1 MSTITLTPSTT
12 SWTNENVSIAAEF
25 DGFAEDAV
33 KEFKLGEDGEWQSYS
48 GECIVDTNTTV
59 FFRAVDSEGGIVEN
73 SLIISNIDKTIPV
86 SAAEPQ
92 ISIDNYVVK
101 ISWQAGSDNEAVKG
115 YKLDIDGTVTDLGNV
130 LTTTKT
136 LTAGTH
142 SWKIGTYDAAGNV
155 VWTEAKSFDIAD
167 TTAPTVSPSATVTN
181 ETIKISWSGNDNV
194 EITKYKLFWND
205 QIIELSGEIKEY
217 SFSDLANGD
226 YVYRLQAFD
235 AAGNEVISDWE
246 KVSVTQGATGTQETQ
261 SLHVTTSHDVVNAYD
276 GKTSL
281 REAVAYAGTLEGGQT
296 ITFADN
302 MAELHL
308 LSDITISNQEI
319 TFPNNPLITGHNIV
333 ISGNVE
339 LTGNINFGIKFN
351 SGTLDNFTG
360 EINVVSGGSG
370 YGITGSYGTRNI
382 TNSTGDI
389 SVEAVDTAYGI
400 NNYYCSTTTCGVRST
415 KLMLD
420 NSILNLNIISSD
432 DTAYGVRVFTEE
444 SSYSSYYF
452 SYNYCAYLR
461 EDYGSAISQLSA
473 DNLRGHLTINAYK
486 NAYGIYN
493 YAKGYYGNRA
503 YSNVGDFGWQ
513 SASKSSAEIVLGE
526 ITADFNITGNETVY
540 GIYNKVDVSNAQYG
554 QGNASTVIKSIQSD
568 IVVTSNAGR
577 ATGAFSSG
585 KLNAGYEDVVVK
597 EAEYDKE
604 GNLVSAAVIEKQD
617 QAVYISG
624 NINIT
629 GKTYASGIETEGA
642 MYIGDIDGKLTVDA
656 AKDAIGLSGY
666 HISSSYGISPN
677 VSIITNTS
685 VSDIKVT
692 SSEGSAYGIRSLAET
707 TGQTFGGGWGSTY
720 THYDHSTSL
729 INLKKFNGTLSVTG
743 TSQAYGFLSCA
754 DAIGNATSK
763 ITAEYIAGNI
773 SVTAMTSAAGIAAEI
788 LDGFHAHTSIELK
801 TLTASFNVSA
811 NVAFGL
817 KGLAKGI
824 GSHSTGYIYNSGNQ
838 YDYGNGNSN
847 LIIDVFTGHLTVTGK
862 NTAYGIYSYAE
873 GSGQSS
879 SPSSKISIA
888 SLAGDISVL
897 TTNGAAFGIY
907 NDSKIQNKS
916 TKGTSDI
923 IIGKITDNLS
933 VVSETDKAV
942 GIYSAGKITGGNEK
956 VTTKEAEYD
965 EEGNLISEAV
975 TETRTKNM
983 VLDGTIDVNGAT
995 TAHGILAGG
1004 TANIELNGEL
1014 WVNGGSAAY
1023 GIYGSNTQLAIKS
1036 NAIFSVTAGENGN
1049 VFGIHG
1055 STLTINGLAGQ
1066 LGFSSIGTGN
1076 VTALSSGNIY
1086 LTDFSG
1092 EINSKADGKGKA
1104 VGITCNGG
1112 NIINASGNIIVNSQ
1126 GEGYGISGSSGSLTL
1141 KDGISSIDVTAT
1153 STAAGIYRV
1162 DSAVASNHMATTTFS
1177 AILKIE
1183 DELNWNIDSSSDDAY
1198 GIINSFSST
1207 GRSVHTAGSPGY
1219 YSPVDYYHY
1228 EYYGSA
1234 TTTTQFSN
1242 LKGHITVAGAD
1253 NAYGIYSY
1261 AKGYFGNKPT
1271 SGTWYRDY
1279 YFSSYSTSKII
1290 AEAISAD
1297 FTVSGGKSA
1306 YGIYNEAQAQYT
1318 GYGAAT
1324 SLISVGNITGTIA
1337 VIAEDGNAV
1346 GIYSSGDING
1356 GTEKVTTKEA
1366 EYDEE
1371 GNLISEAVT
1380 ETRTKNMILDGSVI
1394 ADGKT
1399 ATGIEAKNSLNISIN
1414 GVLASGEFASAGNL
1428 DNLTLL
1434 NDQLTDFSI
1443 EQWYAED
1450 LISASANAFAIKSG
1464 NGNDYISIGDGAV
1477 VLGNI
1482 SLGGGNNTLSVSSSS
1497 QIYGNI
1503 ASSGSLNIEFE
1514 ITSNLNEGA
1523 IISTNTAGAL
1533 ANANTNYTINI
1544 DSNSKSWRYILASA
1558 DDLSALADKVFTIN
1572 YQDNVYQVSAADTFE
1587 DNPLVDIN
1595 IVDGKEL
1602 ELILTNTFFVYSH
1615 NMKNDVV
1622 GKQNNGTISLT
1633 LSQEIDKK
1641 SFSLDLVSLVDRKGN
1656 KISITDYEI
1665 NKNILTLNYT
1675 PLSSEGSYTLCL
1687 SDKIKNTN
1695 GIYLD
1700 QNLNQKN
1707 GESDDFYTQSF
1718 IADFTA
1724 PKVVKVTPDTDF
1736 AGTLSQVQITFSS
1749 SVDFNSVKG
1758 QIYVISPDGTNI
1770 SPIAYKQ
1777 LTPNCIEVIIPEQTA
1792 YGKYQ
1797 LMVGNEI
1804 ADIAGNKL
1812 DQNGDG
1818 HFGTTEDVFSN
1829 EFNITC
1835 IDLKVA
1841 NVEVSK
1847 DSYASGD
1854 KITVNWDVYNNG
1866 GYALSGSWTDGIYLS
1881 TDNRWDINDI
1891 KLGELVHDGGLA
1903 KDQQL
1908 ANTIDVALAG
1918 VAPGNYYIL
1927 VRSDIYMQEKADR
1940 EAAEL
1945 AQNLVAV
1952 PITVTVPSLEIDKTI
1967 ASSLLENGDFDYYV
1981 IHQKAN
1987 ESLNIALD
1995 ALVDRTTLEM
2005 FVGYESAPDREN
2017 FDLSLRNIT
2026 DGEIFV
2032 QATSA
2037 DRDIYIMVNAKN
2049 IANVVNYN
2057 LTAKSVDLSITSITP
2072 TIHGSSSKA
2081 TFDIIGIDFN
2091 PVCTVKFVDQNGISY
2106 TPEYISYVNTNHLKV
2121 EFAANTLA
2129 PGEKYDIVVSDTKE
2143 STSLNDAVTISHSS
2157 GARFSYGIS
2166 NIPHFLSNAQTFTFN
2181 FSYSNVGVDTMA
2193 APLVALS
2200 AKIDGKEGAK
2210 FTLDSNDVSRG
2221 FWTSSEAEGFSSS
2234 IQFLATGSTPGV
2246 LQPLAGSS
2254 GVSVP
2259 IYYAGWNGNTN
2270 GKQIEYYASVI
2281 TADDTT
2287 PLNWNDEVSE
2297 LSLPQAYKDIL
2308 AANLNVAIGD
2318 TWGEYVTIIN
2328 QNLDYLDRTV
2338 GISAS
2343 GSEQQEAV
2351 SIDDMFQF
2359 ELKQNNG
2366 MLSPFRTLLT
2376 NTDISTATP
2385 NICLEIVRTYNTDLV
2400 SRFTEGSFGYGW
2412 NCNWDQKLS
2421 FDASG
2426 NLTFIQGANARLYQP
2441 NHDRGYQTVVYD
2453 GSVMTK
2459 TSSGYKLSEAD
2470 GTVYLFD
2477 NKGLLLSI
2485 TAVDGN
2491 KISCSYTN
2499 DKLTS
2504 LTHSCGEKL
2513 IFTRNDA
2520 GYITSVSDTHGNNTS
2535 YSYDSNGNLT
2545 GVSDS
2550 ASGTNVSYQYG
2561 NTHNI
2566 TKFTDID
2573 GNSAV
2578 FTYDDKNFLNSIGT
2592 HNNQYKVSII
2602 YGENGEVT
2610 LKDTL
2615 NTNQT
2620 YYFIDNGLVAK
2631 ITDNTNGVS
2640 TYFRYDRNDN
2650 LISAYD
2656 STGKAA
2662 AFSYDVKGYISGITD
2677 ILGNK
2682 TSFVNNAN
2690 GTVSRMTDVHG
2701 NVTEYTYDK
2710 KANLT
2715 ETYYADGTC
2724 ETYTYDNAGNVLTA
2738 TDVKGG
2744 VTTYKYDAQGRVTST
2759 VYNGKTTTYRYDG
2772 DSNLSGITYA
2782 DGTTST
2788 YAYNGLDLMTKFTD
2802 AKSNVTTYSYD
2813 NAGNMTGITYAD
2825 NSTESFAYN
2834 TAGDLTQWTN
2844 RRGGTVNYTV
2854 NALGDTTKI
2863 TQSDGTVINYAY
2875 DNQGRVISAGNQ
2887 EYTYNNL
2894 DYVTQVSFSDNR
2906 EINYTYDNLDRVI
2919 TISDELGHVTNYTYT
2934 QYGEIDTMTNEK
2946 GKLVV
2951 DYDYDRFGRLAKVS
2965 NGNGTY
2971 STYSYNDYDEVTAIE
2986 HYSKD
2991 GTLTGFNRYTY
3002 NTDNL
3007 VATKETSE
3015 GTWSYSYD
3023 KVGQLTSAVLKDTSN
3038 NVLRSE
3044 NYTYDAMGNRTKS
3057 VIDGVTTT
3065 YTYNNMNQIVSA
3077 NGFAYKYDA
3086 DGNLLE
3092 DEKRSYTWTTDNRV
3106 ASETDKAT
3114 GQTWTY
3120 TYDALGNRISSTT
3133 NGVTTTYTV
3142 DANGNVLAEY
3152 VNGKWSRSY
3161 YQGNNL
3167 AGWTSAEGEYF
3178 FNYDILG
3185 STGSITAGNGSIVNS
3200 YSYDSFGNI
3209 TSSTE
3214 GIANDF
3220 EFVGAYGLMSNAS
3233 GTTFIRA
3240 RNYDPVTGRWISI
3253 DPIGINGG
3261 ENLYVYCGNDG
3272 VNLVDIDGL
3281 SIRYADAAWA
3291 TVGMGASSF
3300 GIVGG
3305 VVASVFGGMG
3315 LPIVAVSAYG
3325 LSASFGNFHAAIN
3338 GVDPV
3343 SHGNIYGDVGQH
3355 WWGDTGGAIGDTVS
3369 LFAPGAKVSTRKVTS
3384 ANILDALDKGKSISD
3399 IITPPLIPNNDN
3411 GTFLGSSQYARAWDP
3426 NDKLGNEGYGKENF
3440 IAPQTMDYTIRFEN
3454 DPEWATA
3461 PARWVRVYDV
3471 LDEDFD
3477 LDTFEI
3483 KSFCLAGNLIN
3494 VGNGCDSYNKI
3505 ITISVAGVDVWV
3517 DVKINLDRETREISA
3532 EFMAIDPTTG
3542 TMSMDITKG
3551 LLWPNDETGRGD
3563 GDIQYSVKVKE
3574 GVENGAKL
3582 TNVADIY
3589 FDFNEV
3595 IETPV
3600 VEHTVDSVNP
3610 LLSTFSAESDGG
3622 NQVTF
3627 TLGGTD
3633 ADSGIKGYN
3642 IAYSTDGKN
3651 FTFFTTVTGSSWT
3664 CEIDLQTEY
3673 FFKAQAI
3680 DNVGNVSDWSE
3691 AITVSQNKFTMPENY
3706 KEGKFE
3712 SITWD
3717 GSVTDYVFEISRDN
3731 FKTYIAIDISSAT
3744 NDLFFNDPANFM
3756 KNGGFADI
3764 AGLPAGT
3771 YQWRALNVENRN
3783 IEASGTITGTTSGA
3797 DAFVSEVNGKQDIFF
3812 AQTSGK
3818 WESGYA
3824 AQHNGNLVNN
3834 WSGTQEQV
3842 TLVGKNKIEDIFI
3855 GSKDSNILFLTD
3867 DSNGDALFLDDIYT
3881 NGVTQSRISGIDKI
3895 IAGAGDDVIDFTSS
3909 RYAYVGTGMEVYGGN
3924 GNDTIWMAS
3933 GENTLFGDVGNDRLI
3948 GGANND
3954 VIIGG
3959 VGNDHMHGGGGEDIF
3974 CFGGNFGTDTIEQLV
3989 GGEITLWFESGSE
4002 NNWNADTL
4010 TYTDGTNSVKVSGI
4024 SADNISLKFGDDSSD
4039 LFNELSASGCF
4050 DDAASEKIF
4059 EDKNKGFLA

>member
-1 MSTITLTPSTT
+1 
-12 SWTNENVSIAAEF
+12 
-25 DGFAEDAV
+25 
-33 KEFKLGEDGEWQSYS
+33 
-48 GECIVDTNTTV
+48 
-59 FFRAVDSEGGIVEN
+59 
-73 SLIISNIDKTIPV
+73 
-86 SAAEPQ
+86 
-92 ISIDNYVVK
+92 
-101 ISWQAGSDNEAVKG
+101 
-115 YKLDIDGTVTDLGNV
+115 
-130 LTTTKT
+130 
-136 LTAGTH
+136 
-142 SWKIGTYDAAGNV
+142 
-155 VWTEAKSFDIAD
+155 
-167 TTAPTVSPSATVTN
+167 
-181 ETIKISWSGNDNV
+181 
-194 EITKYKLFWND
+194 
-205 QIIELSGEIKEY
+205 
-217 SFSDLANGD
+217 
-226 YVYRLQAFD
+226 
-235 AAGNEVISDWE
+235 
-246 KVSVTQGATGTQETQ
+246 
-261 SLHVTTSHDVVNAYD
+261 
-276 GKTSL
+276 
-281 REAVAYAGTLEGGQT
+281 
-296 ITFADN
+296 
-302 MAELHL
+302 
-308 LSDITISNQEI
+308 
-319 TFPNNPLITGHNIV
+319 
-333 ISGNVE
+333 
-339 LTGNINFGIKFN
+339 
-351 SGTLDNFTG
+351 
-360 EINVVSGGSG
+360 
-370 YGITGSYGTRNI
+370 
-382 TNSTGDI
+382 
-389 SVEAVDTAYGI
+389 
-400 NNYYCSTTTCGVRST
+400 
-415 KLMLD
+415 
-420 NSILNLNIISSD
+420 
-432 DTAYGVRVFTEE
+432 
-444 SSYSSYYF
+444 
-452 SYNYCAYLR
+452 
-461 EDYGSAISQLSA
+461 
-473 DNLRGHLTINAYK
+473 
-486 NAYGIYN
+486 
-493 YAKGYYGNRA
+493 
-503 YSNVGDFGWQ
+503 
-513 SASKSSAEIVLGE
+513 
-526 ITADFNITGNETVY
+526 
-540 GIYNKVDVSNAQYG
+540 
-554 QGNASTVIKSIQSD
+554 
-568 IVVTSNAGR
+568 
-577 ATGAFSSG
+577 
-585 KLNAGYEDVVVK
+585 
-597 EAEYDKE
+597 
-604 GNLVSAAVIEKQD
+604 
-617 QAVYISG
+617 
-624 NINIT
+624 
-629 GKTYASGIETEGA
+629 
-642 MYIGDIDGKLTVDA
+642 
-656 AKDAIGLSGY
+656 
-666 HISSSYGISPN
+666 
-677 VSIITNTS
+677 
-685 VSDIKVT
+685 
-692 SSEGSAYGIRSLAET
+692 
-707 TGQTFGGGWGSTY
+707 
-720 THYDHSTSL
+720 
-729 INLKKFNGTLSVTG
+729 
-743 TSQAYGFLSCA
+743 
-754 DAIGNATSK
+754 
-763 ITAEYIAGNI
+763 
-773 SVTAMTSAAGIAAEI
+773 
-788 LDGFHAHTSIELK
+788 
-801 TLTASFNVSA
+801 
-811 NVAFGL
+811 
-817 KGLAKGI
+817 
-824 GSHSTGYIYNSGNQ
+824 
-838 YDYGNGNSN
+838 
-847 LIIDVFTGHLTVTGK
+847 
-862 NTAYGIYSYAE
+862 
-873 GSGQSS
+873 
-879 SPSSKISIA
+879 
-888 SLAGDISVL
+888 
-897 TTNGAAFGIY
+897 
-907 NDSKIQNKS
+907 
-916 TKGTSDI
+916 
-923 IIGKITDNLS
+923 
-933 VVSETDKAV
+933 
-942 GIYSAGKITGGNEK
+942 
-956 VTTKEAEYD
+956 
-965 EEGNLISEAV
+965 
-975 TETRTKNM
+975 M

-995 TAHGILAGG
+995 TAYGILAGG
-1004 TANIELNGEL
+1004 GANIELNGEL

-1023 GIYGSNTQLAIKS
+1023 GIYGGNTQLAIKS

-1055 STLTINGLAGQ
+1055 STLTINKLSGK

-1104 VGITCNGG
+1104 VGIRCNGG

-1126 GEGYGISGSSGSLTL
+1126 GEGFGISGSSGSLTL

-1153 STAAGIYRV
+1153 STAAGIYRTGTA
-1162 DSAVASNHMATTTFS
+1162 SVANRQAATTYS
-1177 AILKIE
+1177 ANLTIY
-1183 DELNWNIDSSSDDAY
+1183 DELNWNIKSSSGNAY
-1198 GIINSFSST
+1198 GIINSFISTGSST
-1207 GRSVHTAGSPGY
+1207 HNAGSPGY
-1219 YSPVDYYHY
+1219 YGPYEYHY
-1228 EYYGSA
+1228 TYYGSA
-1234 TTTTQFSN
+1234 NTTTTFDN
-1242 LKGHITVAGAD
+1242 LRGHITISGASS
-1253 NAYGIYSY
+1253 AYGIYSY
-1261 AKGYFGNKPT
+1261 AEGYFGDKPA
-1271 SGTWYRDY
+1271 SGTRGRDY
-1279 YFSSYSTSKII
+1279 YFSSYSISKII

-1306 YGIYNEAQAQYT
+1306 YGIYNEAQVQST
-1318 GYGAAT
+1318 GYGTGT

-1337 VIAEDGNAV
+1337 VTAEDGNAV
-1346 GIYSSGDING
+1346 GIYSSGNING
-1356 GTEKVTTKEA
+1356 GTETVTTKKA

-1380 ETRTKNMILDGSVI
+1380 ETRTKNMVLDGSVI

-1533 ANANTNYTINI
+1533 ANANYTINI

-1615 NMKNDVV
+1615 NIKNDVV

-1797 LMVGNEI
+1797 LIVGNEI

-1818 HFGTTEDVFSN
+1818 HFGDTDDVFSN

-1835 IDLKVA
+1835 IDLKVD
-1841 NVEVSK
+1841 NVEVAK
-1847 DSYASGD
+1847 KSYASGD

-1866 GYALSGSWTDGIYLS
+1866 GYALSGNWTDGIYLS

-2017 FDLSLRNIT
+2017 FDLSLRNVT

-2049 IANVVNYN
+2049 IADVVNYN

-2081 TFDIIGIDFN
+2081 TFDIIGVDFN
-2091 PVCTVKFVDQNGISY
+2091 PACTVKFVDQNGISY

-2129 PGEKYDIVVSDTKE
+2129 PGEKYDIVVSDAKE
-2143 STSLNDAVTISHSS
+2143 SATLDDAVTISNSS
-2157 GARFSYGIS
+2157 GAKFSYGIS
-2166 NIPHFLSNAQTFTFN
+2166 NMPHFLSDAQTFTFN
-2181 FSYSNVGVDTMA
+2181 FSYGNVGVDTMV

-2200 AKIDGKEGAK
+2200 AQIDGKEGAK

-2338 GISAS
+2338 GISVS

-2376 NTDISTATP
+2376 NTDISTTAP

-2400 SRFTEGSFGYGW
+2400 GRFTEGSFGYGW
-2412 NCNWDQKLS
+2412 DCNWDQKLS
-2421 FDASG
+2421 IDASG
-2426 NLTFIQGANARLYQP
+2426 NLTFIQGANVRLYQP
-2441 NHDRGYQTVVYD
+2441 NHNRGYQTVAYD

-2485 TAVDGN
+2485 TAADGN

-2499 DKLTS
+2499 DNLTS

-2513 IFTRNDA
+2513 ILTRNDA

-2550 ASGTNVSYQYG
+2550 ASGTNVSYEYG

-2592 HNNQYKVSII
+2592 RNNQYKLSII

-2620 YYFIDNGLVAK
+2620 YYFINNGLVAK

-2656 STGKAA
+2656 STGKSA

-2715 ETYYADGTC
+2715 GTYYADGTC

-2744 VTTYKYDAQGRVTST
+2744 VTTYKYDVQGRVTSS
-2759 VYNGKTTTYRYDG
+2759 VYNGKTTSYRYDG
-2772 DSNLSGITYA
+2772 NSNLSGVTYA

-2802 AKSNVTTYSYD
+2802 AKNNVTTYSYD

-2887 EYTYNNL
+2887 EYTYNDL

-2934 QYGEIDTMTNEK
+2934 QYGEIDTLTNEK

-2986 HYSKD
+2986 HYGKD

-3002 NTDNL
+3002 NADNL

-3015 GTWSYSYD
+3015 GTWSYTYD
-3023 KVGQLTSAVLKDTSN
+3023 KVGQLTSAVLKDASDK
-3038 NVLRSE
+3038 VLRSE
-3044 NYTYDAMGNRTKS
+3044 SYTYDAMGNRTKS
-3057 VIDGVTTT
+3057 VIDDVTTT

-3092 DEKRSYTWTTDNRV
+3092 DEKRTYTWTTDNRV

-3120 TYDALGNRISSTT
+3120 AYDALGNRISSTT

-3167 AGWTSAEGEYF
+3167 AGWTCADGEYF

-3200 YSYDSFGNI
+3200 YNYDSFGNI

-3214 GIANDF
+3214 NIANDF

-3233 GTTFIRA
+3233 GTTFVRA
-3240 RNYDPVTGRWISI
+3240 RNYDSVTGRWISA

-3261 ENLYVYCGNDG
+3261 ENLYVYCGNNGISFADTNGCYISQDG
-3272 VNLVDIDGL
+3272 ADIIAEGLTQAIELSPIDGARNL
-3281 SIRYADAAWA
+3281 AGNARIL
-3291 TVGMGASSF
+3291 
-3300 GIVGG
+3300 G
-3305 VVASVFGGMG
+3305 VVKDIPGYVNAVGTYGLMIDSANDFSKVDWDDPDSVNDFMERDRNRRIG
-3315 LPIVAVSAYG
+3315 VAV
-3325 LSASFGNFHAAIN
+3325 GNGAIN
-3338 GVDPV
+3338 
-3343 SHGNIYGDVGQH
+3343 
-3355 WWGDTGGAIGDTVS
+3355 
-3369 LFAPGAKVSTRKVTS
+3369 
-3384 ANILDALDKGKSISD
+3384 
-3399 IITPPLIPNNDN
+3399 PPLILNNGN
-3411 GTFLGSSQYARAWDP
+3411 GTYLGSSQYARAWDP

-3532 EFMAIDPTTG
+3532 EFMAIDPITG

-3582 TNVADIY
+3582 INVADIY

-3610 LLSTFSAESDGG
+3610 LLSTFSAESEGG

-3627 TLGGTD
+3627 TLDGTD

-3642 IAYSTDGKN
+3642 IAYSTDGEVY
-3651 FTFFTTVTGSSWT
+3651 TILTTVTGNSWT

-3680 DNVGNVSDWSE
+3680 DNVGNVSDWSD
-3691 AITVSQNKFTMPENY
+3691 AITVTQNIFAMPENY
-3706 KEGKFE
+3706 SEGKFE
-3712 SITWD
+3712 NITLNTTE
-3717 GSVTDYVFEISRDN
+3717 GILVISN
-3731 FKTYIAIDISSAT
+3731 GESAVYLPISSECAE
-3744 NDLFFNDPANFM
+3744 
-3756 KNGGFADI
+3756 I
-3764 AGLPAGT
+3764 AGLPTDSYWWQSFDGNGNMA
-3771 YQWRALNVENRN
+3771 
-3783 IEASGTITGTTSGA
+3783 ASGSLSGNDSGA
-3797 DAFVSEVNGKQDIFF
+3797 DAFVSKVNGQQDIFF
-3812 AQTSGK
+3812 VQTCGR

-3855 GSKDSNILFLTD
+3855 GSKDSNVLFLTD

-3895 IAGAGDDVIDFTSS
+3895 IAGTGDDVIDFTSS
-3909 RYAYVGTGMEVYGGN
+3909 RYAYLGTAMEVYGGN

-3933 GENTLFGDVGNDRLI
+3933 GENTLFSDAGNDRI
-3948 GGANND
+3948 VGGANND
-3954 VIIGG
+3954 VIVGG
-3959 VGNDHMHGGGGEDIF
+3959 IGNDRMHGGGGEDIF
-3974 CFGGNFGTDTIEQLV
+3974 CFGENWGKDTVEQLV

-4010 TYTDGTNSVKVSGI
+4010 TYTDGTNSVKVSGV
-4024 SADNISLKFGDDSSD
+4024 SNDNITLIFGDDSSALYD
-4039 LFNELSASGCF
+4039 ELANSGCF
-4050 DDAASEKIF
+4050 DDAVSEKIF
-4059 EDKNKGFLA
+4059 EDKNKGMLA